1 MSQYLEIIQKIH
13 SSPFRFVLVSSGGGT
28 NAISEILQVPGASK
42 SVLEA
47 YVPYAKESLEYYLL
61 KKPDHYCSLGTT
73 LSMAAKAY
81 SAAKK
86 IDPNTNPKNLLG
98 VAVTASLA
106 TNYSKKG
113 EHKFFI
119 AIQTYKYSSSFSY
132 SFVKGELSR
141 EEEEQVVTDHI
152 INAIAQSCE
161 LQNQMKYENSLLEVK
176 IVAAEKNWVKLVDS
190 KIDFVSSS
198 NQVPE
203 LIFPGSFNPFHSGH
217 NSMSELAEKKT
228 GLGLAYE
235 ICIQNADKPP
245 LSYHEIEQTL
255 SQFDHGHEWVL
266 TKAGKFTD
274 KAALFP
280 NSVFIIGADT
290 LTRILEEKFYLNR
303 RDMLNQLDLFNSH
316 NINFL
321 VFGRKIMNK
330 FISLDSV
337 TIPEHIAKRFSG
349 FGEEIFRDDISSTLI
364 RKEQE

>member
-1 MSQYLEIIQKIH
+1 MSQYLEIIKKVH
-13 SSPFRFVLVSSGGGT
+13 SSPYRFVLVSSGGGT
-28 NAISEILQVPGASK
+28 NAISEILKVPGAST

-47 YVPYAKESLEYYLL
+47 YVPYAKESLDYYLM
-61 KKPDHYCSLGTT
+61 KQPDHYCSLDTT

-86 IDPNTNPKNLLG
+86 IDPDTNPKNLLG
-98 VAVTASLA
+98 IAVTASLA

-132 SFVKGELSR
+132 SFVKGELTR
-141 EEEEQVVTDHI
+141 EEEEQIVTDHI

-161 LQNQMKYENSLLEVK
+161 VQNKIISENSSLVIKTVE
-176 IVAAEKNWVKLVDS
+176 AQKNWVKLVDN

-198 NQVPE
+198 NSIPE

-217 NSMSELAEKKT
+217 QSMSELAEKKT

-245 LSYHEIEQTL
+245 LSYHEIEKTL
-255 SQFDHGHEWVL
+255 NQFNHGHEWVL

-274 KAALFP
+274 KAELFP
-280 NSVFIIGADT
+280 NSVFIIGTDT
-290 LTRILEEKFYLNR
+290 LTRILDEKFYLNR
-303 RDMLNQLDLFNSH
+303 QDMLNQLDLFNSH

-321 VFGRKIMNK
+321 VFGRKIKNS
-330 FISLDSV
+330 FISLESV
-337 TIPEHIAKRFSG
+337 SIPEHIAKRFSG

-364 RKEQE
+364 RKEEN

>member
-1 MSQYLEIIQKIH
+1 MSEYLEIIQKIH

-161 LQNQMKYENSLLEVK
+161 LQNQMKYENSLLEV
-176 IVAAEKNWVKLVDS
+176 I
-190 KIDFVSSS
+190 
-198 NQVPE
+198 
-203 LIFPGSFNPFHSGH
+203 
-217 NSMSELAEKKT
+217 
-228 GLGLAYE
+228 Y
-235 ICIQNADKPP
+235 
-245 LSYHEIEQTL
+245 
-255 SQFDHGHEWVL
+255 
-266 TKAGKFTD
+266 
-274 KAALFP
+274 
-280 NSVFIIGADT
+280 
-290 LTRILEEKFYLNR
+290 
-303 RDMLNQLDLFNSH
+303 
-316 NINFL
+316 
-321 VFGRKIMNK
+321 
-330 FISLDSV
+330 
-337 TIPEHIAKRFSG
+337 
-349 FGEEIFRDDISSTLI
+349 
-364 RKEQE
+364 

>member
-28 NAISEILQVPGASK
+28 NAISEILKVAGASE

-47 YVPYAKESLEYYLL
+47 YVPYAKESLDYYLL
-61 KKPDHYCSLGTT
+61 KQPDHYCSLDTT

-86 IDPNTNPKNLLG
+86 IAPGTNPKNLLG

-132 SFVKGELSR
+132 SFVKGELTR

-152 INAIAQSCE
+152 IKSIAQSCE
-161 LQNQMKYENSLLEVK
+161 VQNHKISENSSLK
-176 IVAAEKNWVKLVDS
+176 IKTVEAEKNWVKLVDS

-198 NQVPE
+198 NRIPE

-245 LSYHEIEQTL
+245 LSYHEIEKTIN
-255 SQFDHGHEWVL
+255 QFNHGHEWVL

-290 LTRILEEKFYLNR
+290 LTRILDEKFYLNR
-303 RDMLNQLDLFNSH
+303 QDMLNQLDLFNSH

-321 VFGRKIMNK
+321 VFGRKIKNN
-330 FISLDSV
+330 FIDLDSV
-337 TIPEHIAKRFSG
+337 TIPEHIDKRFSG

>member
-28 NAISEILQVPGASK
+28 NAISEILKVAGASE

-47 YVPYAKESLEYYLL
+47 YVPYAKESLDYYLL
-61 KKPDHYCSLGTT
+61 KQPDHYCSLDTT

-86 IDPNTNPKNLLG
+86 IAPGTNPKNLLG

-132 SFVKGELSR
+132 SFVKGELTR

-152 INAIAQSCE
+152 IKAIAQSCE
-161 LQNQMKYENSLLEVK
+161 VQNHKISENSSLK
-176 IVAAEKNWVKLVDS
+176 IKTVEAEKNWVKLVDS

-198 NQVPE
+198 HRIPE

-245 LSYHEIEQTL
+245 LSYHEIEKTL
-255 SQFDHGHEWVL
+255 NQFNHGHEWVL

-290 LTRILEEKFYLNR
+290 LTRILDEKFYLNR
-303 RDMLNQLDLFNSH
+303 QDMLNQLDLFNSH

-321 VFGRKIMNK
+321 VFGRKIKNN
-330 FISLDSV
+330 FIDLNSV
-337 TIPEHIAKRFSG
+337 TIPEHIDKRFSG

>member
-28 NAISEILQVPGASK
+28 NAISEILKVAGASE

-47 YVPYAKESLEYYLL
+47 YVPYAKESLDYYLL
-61 KKPDHYCSLGTT
+61 KQPDHYCSLDAT

-86 IDPNTNPKNLLG
+86 IAPGTNPKNLLG

-132 SFVKGELSR
+132 SFVKGELTR

-152 INAIAQSCE
+152 IKAIAQSCE
-161 LQNQMKYENSLLEVK
+161 VQNHKISENSSLK
-176 IVAAEKNWVKLVDS
+176 IKTVEAEKNWVKLVDS

-198 NQVPE
+198 HRIPE

-245 LSYHEIEQTL
+245 LSYHEIEKTL
-255 SQFDHGHEWVL
+255 NQFNHGHEWVL

-290 LTRILEEKFYLNR
+290 LTRILDEKFYLNR
-303 RDMLNQLDLFNSH
+303 QDMLNQLDLFNSH

-321 VFGRKIMNK
+321 VFGRKIKNN
-330 FISLDSV
+330 FIDLNSV
-337 TIPEHIAKRFSG
+337 TIPEHIDKRFSG

>member
-1 MSQYLEIIQKIH
+1 
-13 SSPFRFVLVSSGGGT
+13 
-28 NAISEILQVPGASK
+28 
-42 SVLEA
+42 
-47 YVPYAKESLEYYLL
+47 
-61 KKPDHYCSLGTT
+61 
-73 LSMAAKAY
+73 MAAKAY

-86 IDPNTNPKNLLG
+86 IDPDINPKNLLG

-132 SFVKGELSR
+132 SFVKGELTR
-141 EEEEQVVTDHI
+141 EEEEQIVTHHI

-161 LQNQMKYENSLLEVK
+161 VQNNIISESSSLKIKTVK
-176 IVAAEKNWVKLVDS
+176 AEKSWIKLIDS

-198 NQVPE
+198 NRIPE

-245 LSYHEIEQTL
+245 LSYHEIEKTL
-255 SQFDHGHEWVL
+255 SQFDQGHEWVL

-280 NSVFIIGADT
+280 NSVFIIGTDT
-290 LTRILEEKFYLNR
+290 LTRILDEKFYLNR
-303 RDMLNQLDLFNSH
+303 QDMLNQLDLFNSH

-321 VFGRKIMNK
+321 VFGRKIKNH

-337 TIPEHIAKRFSG
+337 RIPEHIAKRFSG

-364 RKEQE
+364 RKEQN